1 MGVDYSGVGGIGV
14 YLDDEKLDKL
24 FATGAF
30 SREDWEELGP
40 DDCFDRLDLPVRTTV
55 GNEYSGQT
63 EIVFLIDGNNL
74 VEVVGN
80 EAAFREK
87 FAKYGIDLALNDLL
101 VISELYVY

>member
-1 MGVDYSGVGGIGV
+1 MSVDYSGVGGIGV

-24 FATGAF
+24 FATGAI
-30 SREDWEELGP
+30 SKEDWEELGP
-40 DDCFDRLDLPVRTTV
+40 DDCFNKLDLPSWTTV

-63 EIVFLIDGNNL
+63 EIVFLVDGNNL
-74 VEVVGN
+74 VEVVGD

-87 FAKYGIDLALNDLL
+87 FAKYGIDIALNDLV

>member
-1 MGVDYSGVGGIGV
+1 MGVDYDSMGGIGV

-24 FATGAF
+24 FATGAI
-30 SREDWEELGP
+30 SKEDWEELGP
-40 DDCFDRLDLPVRTTV
+40 DDCFDRLDLPSWTTV

-63 EIVFLIDGNNL
+63 EIVFIIKGSSL

-87 FAKYGIDLALNDLL
+87 FAKYGIDIALNDLL

>member
-1 MGVDYSGVGGIGV
+1 MSVDYDGVGGIGV
-14 YLDDEKLDKL
+14 FLDDEKLDKL
-24 FATGAF
+24 FATGAI
-30 SREDWEELGP
+30 SKEDWEELGP
-40 DDCFDRLDLPVRTTV
+40 DDCFDRLDLPGWTTV
-55 GNEYSGQT
+55 GNAYSGQT

-87 FAKYGIDLALNDLL
+87 FAKYGIGIALNDLV

>member
-1 MGVDYSGVGGIGV
+1 MGVDYDGVGGIGV

-24 FATGAF
+24 FATGAI
-30 SREDWEELGP
+30 SKEDWEELGP
-40 DDCFDRLDLPVRTTV
+40 DECFDKLDIPGWTKV

-63 EIVFLIDGNNL
+63 EIVFFIDGNNL
-74 VEVVGN
+74 VEVVVN

-87 FAKYGIDLALNDLL
+87 FAKYGIDIALNDLV